1 MKGVGLIHLLVL
13 TFLTM
18 SCTDSATPPEQHP
31 TGAVQAGGVQGQES
45 LKPSPSGRKTEGP
58 VSGQILVKFKEG
70 TEEQI
75 IEAIQAELH
84 LQTIRIIPRPNL
96 YLMKIQDG
104 FSVQETIKRLQ
115 ESKAVEYAEPNLIRT
130 IQ

>member
-1 MKGVGLIHLLVL
+1 MKGVGFIHLFVL

-18 SCTDSATPPEQHP
+18 SCTGSATPPEQHL
-31 TGAVQAGGVQGQES
+31 TDVVQAGGVQGQES
-45 LKPSPSGRKTEGP
+45 LKPSPPGRKTKDP
-58 VSGQILVKFKEG
+58 VSGQILVRFREG

-75 IEAIQAELH
+75 IEAIQAKLH

-104 FSVQETIKRLQ
+104 LSVQETIKRLQ